1 MKSKAI
7 FFGAML
13 VSAVILSHPA
23 LATTVDLTAEV
34 NANLSSYT
42 NGTVYPANG
51 GPITIGGVGFNL
63 NAFPNGGT
71 GVIQTDAS
79 STTPFVIPVGQ
90 FGVTTRRRCQAGL
103 AACGRPYPAHNSFAT
118 ECLARGSAAA
128 VDPAS

>member
-63 NAFPNGGT
+63 NAFPNGGCQFDDPICYSGRT
-71 GVIQTDAS
+71 VWRHNAAPMSGRIGSLWAS
-79 STTPFVIPVGQ
+79 LSCT
-90 FGVTTRRRCQAGL
+90 
-103 AACGRPYPAHNSFAT
+103 
-118 ECLARGSAAA
+118 
-128 VDPAS
+128 